1 MPLLG
6 MGRVEATA
14 ATSDAIRKWNP
25 RYVVLVGIAGGV
37 AGRGVRLGDVLVSS
51 QEEELR
57 APEPKGNRVV
67 RKLAEAAEIL
77 TRSAEAVQS
86 LGRVGVQVIRLAPI
100 AATLWQIAHRL
111 WGGG

>member
-37 AGRGVRLGDVLVSS
+37 AGRGVQLGDVLVSS
-51 QEEELR
+51 QIVDYELQKIIPHR
-57 APEPKGNRVV
+57 ALKSWWSTATASGSRC
-67 RKLAEAAEIL
+67 AAS
-77 TRSAEAVQS
+77 R
-86 LGRVGVQVIRLAPI
+86 
-100 AATLWQIAHRL
+100 
-111 WGGG
+111 